1 MQPRCSGRRLLL
13 CDKPP
18 TGETPVST
26 ANSRRRVKIVREL
39 SIPGSILT
47 TIAQM
52 TDTEAVMNL
61 LRKVPLFANLKDEDK
76 VCIEETEEWRLPAG
90 ETLFQEG
97 QHAEHFFVLLEG
109 EIVVWEKQGDQE
121 IVVVRNRP
129 GAFFGEIALLLG
141 TPYMLS
147 GRAEGDCRLVVF
159 PEEAFWKLLRLCPAI
174 SGEIFRAMAT
184 HLRNIEGSARQQ
196 EKLEALGTMSAGL
209 AHELNNPSAAAQ
221 RIAVDLGEVI
231 QMIQSVAHR
240 LHHTLE
246 YEHWDR
252 LIALVGEVLKN
263 PSAGKQHY
271 SFEQSDSED
280 ALTAWLREEG
290 VTDAWKIAPVL
301 VGAGLD
307 TSALVSLRDLLPK
320 NAFGDAMQW
329 IALRLKIQT
338 LLDDAEQSTGR
349 IASLV
354 DAVRSIARQERA
366 EAADIDVHEQLRS
379 ALGVLDHK
387 LQNVR
392 VAQNFSSECGHVR
405 GYPSELAQVWV
416 NLLDNAADAVN
427 GGGEIAIQTLRDD
440 NQTVVEITDNGP
452 GIPPENLSHIFEPF
466 FTTKGV
472 GLGKGLGL
480 TISQGIVGDRHGG
493 EIEAESKAGETRFI
507 VRLPERRVE
516 RNEGAEAIVA
526 NRAVMA
532 ELTEGFEEI
541 ESPPSIQSSAVSDG
555 AFATIFD
562 VPLFAQLD
570 ASQRACL
577 STGTEIRCETG
588 QTVVREGDPS
598 SFFYVML
605 EGELRVTKFFDEQEI
620 FLATRV
626 PGEFVGEIPILLDIP
641 NSVLIRAVA
650 GSRLFRLPRA
660 GFLDLLRTSPTVARE
675 IMRTL
680 AMRLRNMEGYSLER
694 EKLIQLGT
702 MAAGLAH
709 ELSNPATA
717 ARRAATGLRQS
728 VEKVQDYACELNER
742 LNAEQWQQLVATSKE
757 AIHCTESQ
765 PKLNSLEQSD
775 REEAIE
781 CWLDSHKV
789 ADAWDLAPA
798 LVNARVDEA
807 TLETV
812 KRTVPAQD
820 LENAIQWLAANL
832 TTRDLLK
839 SITHSTER
847 ISELVSA
854 VKSYSFMDQAPWQEI
869 DVHEGIENT
878 LIILGHKLRNVTVTR
893 DFDRTLPRL
902 YAYGGELNQ
911 VWTNLIDNA
920 IYAVGG
926 TGRIDI
932 RTRRD
937 GEFFLVEIAD
947 NGSGIPPEARPH
959 IFTVPFF
966 TTKGGS
972 GTGLGLV
979 ISHRIVVERHNG
991 KIDFSTGPDG
1001 TQFNVRLPFESPAHA

>member
-1 MQPRCSGRRLLL
+1 
-13 CDKPP
+13 
-18 TGETPVST
+18 
-26 ANSRRRVKIVREL
+26 
-39 SIPGSILT
+39 
-47 TIAQM
+47 M
-52 TDTEAVMNL
+52 TDTETVMNL

-90 ETLFQEG
+90 EMLVEEG
-97 QHAEHFFVLLEG
+97 NRAEYFFVLLEG
-109 EIVVWEKQGDQE
+109 EMSVWKKHAEQDVIVA
-121 IVVVRNRP
+121 RNRP
-129 GAFFGEIALLLG
+129 GAFFGEVPLLLG

-147 GRAEGDCRLVVF
+147 GRAECDCRLIAF

-184 HLRNIEGSARQQ
+184 RLRNIEGSARQQ

-209 AHELNNPSAAAQ
+209 AHELNNPSSAAQ
-221 RIAVDLGEVI
+221 RIAVQLGEVI
-231 QMIQSVAHR
+231 QTIQSVAHR

-246 YEHWDR
+246 HEHWDR
-252 LIALVGEVLKN
+252 LIALVGEVLEN
-263 PSAGKQHY
+263 LSADKHHH
-271 SFEQSDSED
+271 SIEESDSEE
-280 ALTAWLREEG
+280 ALTAWLREGG
-290 VTDAWKIAPVL
+290 VTDAWKIAPTL

-307 TSALVSLRDLLPK
+307 TSRLISLRELLPK
-320 NAFGDAMQW
+320 NAFGDALRW

-338 LLDDAEQSTGR
+338 LLEDAEQCTGR

-354 DAVRSIARQERA
+354 EAVRSIARQERA
-366 EAADIDVHEQLRS
+366 ELADIDVHEQIRS
-379 ALGVLDHK
+379 ALDVLNQK
-387 LQNVR
+387 LKNVR
-392 VAQNFSSECGHVR
+392 ITQNFSNECASVR

-416 NLLDNAADAVN
+416 NLLENAADAVN
-427 GGGEIAIQTLRDD
+427 GGGRIAIQTQRDD
-440 NQTVVEITDNGP
+440 NQTVVEIIDNGP
-452 GIPPENLSHIFEPF
+452 GISSENLSHIFEPF

-472 GLGKGLGL
+472 GSGKGLGL

-493 EIEAESKAGETRFI
+493 EIEVESKAGETRFI
-507 VRLPERRVE
+507 VRLPERQIE
-516 RNEGAEAIVA
+516 RQEGAEAIVA
-526 NRAVMA
+526 TRAYMA
-532 ELTEGFEEI
+532 ELTEQLEEM
-541 ESPPSIQSSAVSDG
+541 ESRPPPQTPTVSEG
-555 AFATIFD
+555 GFATVFD

-570 ASQRACL
+570 ESQRECL
-577 STGTEIRCETG
+577 STGTE
-588 QTVVREGDPS
+588 VRFARGEIMLRDGDPS
-598 SFFYVML
+598 NFFSVTL
-605 EGELRVTKFFDEQEI
+605 EGELRATKFFGEQEI
-620 FLATRV
+620 FLGSGA
-626 PGEFVGEIPILLDIP
+626 PGGFFGMIQILLDVP
-641 NSVLIRAVA
+641 HSVLVRAVTD
-650 GSRLFRLPRA
+650 SRIFRLPRA
-660 GFLDLLRTSPTVARE
+660 GFWDLLRTSSTVARE

-680 AMRLRNMEGYSLER
+680 ATQLRNLEGYTQER

-709 ELSNPATA
+709 ELNNPATA
-717 ARRAATGLRQS
+717 ACRAAADLRQS
-728 VEKVQDYACELNER
+728 VEKVQDYACELNET
-742 LNAEQWQQLVATSKE
+742 LSAEQWQQLVATSQK
-757 AIHCTESQ
+757 AVHCVTSQ

-798 LVNARVDEA
+798 LVNARVDEGD
-807 TLETV
+807 LERV

-820 LENAIQWLAANL
+820 LGNAIQWLAANL

-839 SITHSTER
+839 SVTHSTER
-847 ISELVSA
+847 ISELVRA

-947 NGSGIPPEARPH
+947 NGSGIAPEARPH
-959 IFTVPFF
+959 IFSLPFF

-979 ISHRIVVERHNG
+979 ISHRIVVERHHG

>member
-1 MQPRCSGRRLLL
+1 
-13 CDKPP
+13 
-18 TGETPVST
+18 
-26 ANSRRRVKIVREL
+26 
-39 SIPGSILT
+39 
-47 TIAQM
+47 
-52 TDTEAVMNL
+52 MNL
-61 LRKVPLFANLKDEDK
+61 LRKVPLFVNLKDEDK
-76 VCIEETEEWRLPAG
+76 VCLEETEEWRLPAS
-90 ETLFQEG
+90 EMVVEEG
-97 QHAEHFFVLLEG
+97 KHAEYFFVLLEG
-109 EIVVWEKQGDQE
+109 EISVWKKHADQE
-121 IVVVRNRP
+121 IVVYRARP
-129 GAFFGEIALLLG
+129 GAFFGEVPLLLG
-141 TPYMLS
+141 TPYLLS
-147 GRAEGDCRLVVF
+147 ARAECDCRLIVF

-174 SGEIFRAMAT
+174 SGEIFRAMVT
-184 HLRNIEGSARQQ
+184 RLRNIEGSARQQ

-221 RIAVDLGEVI
+221 RIAVHLGEVI

-246 YEHWDR
+246 HEHWDR
-252 LIALVGEVLKN
+252 LIALAGEVLKN
-263 PSAGKQHY
+263 PLAGHH

-280 ALTAWLREEG
+280 ALTAWLREGG
-290 VTDAWKIAPVL
+290 VSDAWKIAPVL

-307 TSALVSLRDLLPK
+307 RGALVSLREDLPK
-320 NAFGDAMQW
+320 NAFGDAVQW
-329 IALRLKIQT
+329 IALRMKLKT

-354 DAVRSIARQERA
+354 EAVRSIARQERA

-387 LQNVR
+387 LKHLR
-392 VAQNFSSECGHVR
+392 VTQNFSSECGHVR
-405 GYPSELAQVWV
+405 GYPSELAEVWV

-427 GGGEIAIQTLRDD
+427 GGGEIAIQTRRDD
-440 NQTVVEITDNGP
+440 NQTVVEIIDNGP
-452 GIPPENLSHIFEPF
+452 GIPTQNLTHIFEPF

-472 GLGKGLGL
+472 GSGKGLGL

-493 EIEAESKAGETRFI
+493 EIEVESKAGETRFI
-507 VRLPERRVE
+507 VRLPVRQVE
-516 RNEGAEAIVA
+516 RNEDSEAIA
-526 NRAVMA
+526 AGRAYMA
-532 ELTEGFEEI
+532 ELTERLEEM
-541 ESPPSIQSSAVSDG
+541 ESPLPLQKPAVPDG
-555 AFATIFD
+555 AFATVFD

-570 ASQRACL
+570 HSQRACF
-577 STGTEIRCETG
+577 SRGTEIRLKAGETLI
-588 QTVVREGDPS
+588 RDGDPADV
-598 SFFYVML
+598 FFVML
-605 EGELRVTKFFDEQEI
+605 EGELRVTEDYGDQEI
-620 FLATRV
+620 FLSEV
-626 PGEFVGEIPILLDIP
+626 IPGQFFAEIEILLDVP
-641 NSVLIRAVA
+641 HSVLVRVVA
-650 GSRLFRLPRA
+650 DSRLFRLPRA
-660 GFLDLLRTSPTVARE
+660 GFWELLRTSPNVARE
-675 IMRTL
+675 IMRTF
-680 AMRLRNMEGYSLER
+680 ATRMRNYEGYTQER
-694 EKLIQLGT
+694 EKLIQLGA

-709 ELSNPATA
+709 ELNNPATA
-717 ARRAATGLRQS
+717 ARRAAADLRQS
-728 VEKVQDYACELNER
+728 VEKVQDYACELNET
-742 LNAEQWQQLVATSKE
+742 LSAEQWQQLVATSKE
-757 AIHCTESQ
+757 AVHCTISQ

-798 LVNARVDEA
+798 LVNARVEEGD
-807 TLETV
+807 LERV

-832 TTRDLLK
+832 TTRELLK
-839 SITHSTER
+839 SISHSTER
-847 ISELVSA
+847 ISELVGA

-878 LIILGHKLRNVTVTR
+878 LIILGYKLRNVTVTR

-902 YAYGGELNQ
+902 CAYGGELNQ

-926 TGRIDI
+926 TGRIDV

>member
-1 MQPRCSGRRLLL
+1 
-13 CDKPP
+13 
-18 TGETPVST
+18 
-26 ANSRRRVKIVREL
+26 
-39 SIPGSILT
+39 
-47 TIAQM
+47 M
-52 TDTEAVMNL
+52 TDSEAVMNL

-90 ETLFQEG
+90 EMLVEEG
-97 QHAEHFFVLLEG
+97 KHAEYFFVLLEG
-109 EIVVWEKQGDQE
+109 EISVWKKHADQE
-121 IVVVRNRP
+121 IVVYRARP
-129 GAFFGEIALLLG
+129 GAFFGEVPLLLG
-141 TPYMLS
+141 TPYLLS
-147 GRAEGDCRLVVF
+147 ARAECDCRLIVF

-174 SGEIFRAMAT
+174 SGEIFRAMVT
-184 HLRNIEGSARQQ
+184 RLRNIEGSRQQQ
-196 EKLEALGTMSAGL
+196 EKLAALGTMSAGL

-221 RIAVDLGEVI
+221 RIAVHLGEVI

-246 YEHWDR
+246 HEHWDR

-263 PSAGKQHY
+263 PLAGHH

-280 ALTAWLREEG
+280 ALTAWLREGG
-290 VTDAWKIAPVL
+290 VSDAWKIAPVL

-307 TSALVSLRDLLPK
+307 RGALVSLREDLPK
-320 NAFGDAMQW
+320 NAFGEAVQW
-329 IALRLKIQT
+329 IALRMKLKM

-354 DAVRSIARQERA
+354 EAVRSIARQERA
-366 EAADIDVHEQLRS
+366 ETADIDVHEQLRS

-387 LQNVR
+387 LKDLR
-392 VAQNFSSECGHVR
+392 VTQNFSSECGHVR
-405 GYPSELAQVWV
+405 GYPSELAEVWV

-427 GGGEIAIQTLRDD
+427 GGGEIAIQTRRVD
-440 NQTVVEITDNGP
+440 NQTVVEIIDNGP
-452 GIPPENLSHIFEPF
+452 GIPTQNLTHIFEPF

-472 GLGKGLGL
+472 GSGKGLGL

-493 EIEAESKAGETRFI
+493 EIEVESKAGETRFI
-507 VRLPERRVE
+507 VRLPVRPVE
-516 RNEGAEAIVA
+516 RNEGAEAIA
-526 NRAVMA
+526 AGRAYTA
-532 ELTEGFEEI
+532 ELTEHLEEM
-541 ESPPSIQSSAVSDG
+541 ESPLPLQKPAVPDG
-555 AFATIFD
+555 AFATVSD

-570 ASQRACL
+570 DSQRACF
-577 STGTEIRCETG
+577 SRGTEIRLKAGETLI
-588 QTVVREGDPS
+588 RDGDPADV
-598 SFFYVML
+598 FFVML
-605 EGELRVTKFFDEQEI
+605 EGELRVTEDYGDQEI
-620 FLATRV
+620 FLAEV
-626 PGEFVGEIPILLDIP
+626 IPGRFFAEIEILLDVP
-641 NSVLIRAVA
+641 HSVLVRVVA
-650 GSRLFRLPRA
+650 DSRLFRLPRA
-660 GFLDLLRTSPTVARE
+660 GFWDLLRTSPNVARE
-675 IMRTL
+675 IMRTF
-680 AMRLRNMEGYSLER
+680 ATRMRNYEGYTQER
-694 EKLIQLGT
+694 EKLIQLGA

-709 ELSNPATA
+709 ELNNPATA
-717 ARRAATGLRQS
+717 ARRAAADLRQS
-728 VEKVQDYACELNER
+728 VEKVQDYACELNET
-742 LNAEQWQQLVATSKE
+742 LSAEQWQQLVATSQE
-757 AIHCTESQ
+757 AVHCATSQ
-765 PKLNSLEQSD
+765 PKLNALDQSD

-781 CWLDSHKV
+781 CWLDSHKI

-798 LVNARVDEA
+798 LVNARVDEGD
-807 TLETV
+807 LERV

-839 SITHSTER
+839 SISHSTER
-847 ISELVSA
+847 ISELVRA

-902 YAYGGELNQ
+902 CAYGGELNQ

-920 IYAVGG
+920 IHAVGG
-926 TGRIDI
+926 TGRIDV

-959 IFTVPFF
+959 IFAVPFF

-979 ISHRIVVERHNG
+979 ISHRIVVERHHG

>member
-1 MQPRCSGRRLLL
+1 
-13 CDKPP
+13 
-18 TGETPVST
+18 
-26 ANSRRRVKIVREL
+26 
-39 SIPGSILT
+39 
-47 TIAQM
+47 M

-61 LRKVPLFANLKDEDK
+61 LRKVPLFANLKDEDR

-90 ETLFQEG
+90 EMLVKEG
-97 QHAEHFFVLLEG
+97 EPAEHFFVLLEG
-109 EIVVWEKQGDQE
+109 EMSVWKEQGDQD
-121 IVVVRNRP
+121 IVFAPNRP
-129 GAFFGEIALLLG
+129 GAFFGEVPLLLG

-147 GRAEGDCRLVVF
+147 DRAESDCRLIVF
-159 PEEAFWKLLRLCPAI
+159 SEEAFWKLLRLCPAI
-174 SGEIFRAMAT
+174 SGEIFRSMAT
-184 HLRNIEGSARQQ
+184 RLRNIEGSARQQ

-209 AHELNNPSAAAQ
+209 AHELNNPSSAAQ
-221 RIAVDLGEVI
+221 RVAVHLREVI

-246 YEHWDR
+246 HEHWDR

-263 PSAGKQHY
+263 PSAGKSH

-280 ALTAWLREEG
+280 ALTFWLREGG
-290 VTDAWKIAPVL
+290 VSDAWKIAPVL

-307 TSALVSLRDLLPK
+307 MRALVSLRENLPK
-320 NAFGDAMQW
+320 NAFGDALRW

-338 LLDDAEQSTGR
+338 LLEDAEQCTGR

-354 DAVRSIARQERA
+354 EAVRSIARQERA
-366 EAADIDVHEQLRS
+366 EVADIDVHEQLKS

-387 LQNVR
+387 LRNLQVT
-392 VAQNFSSECGHVR
+392 QNFSGECGHVR

-427 GGGEIAIQTLRDD
+427 GGGEISIQTRRDD
-440 NQTVVEITDNGP
+440 NHTVVEIVDNGP
-452 GIPPENLSHIFEPF
+452 GIPSENFSHIFEPF

-472 GLGKGLGL
+472 GSGKGLGL

-493 EIEAESKAGETRFI
+493 EIEVESKAGETRFI
-507 VRLPERRVE
+507 VRLPVRRIE

-526 NRAVMA
+526 SRAYMA
-532 ELTEGFEEI
+532 ELTERLEER
-541 ESPPSIQSSAVSDG
+541 ESVPPPHTPTVSEG
-555 AFATIFD
+555 GFATVFD

-570 ASQRACL
+570 DSQRECL
-577 STGTEIRCETG
+577 STGTEVRFARGEMIL
-588 QTVVREGDPS
+588 REGDPAD
-598 SFFYVML
+598 FFYIML
-605 EGELRVTKFFDEQEI
+605 EGELRVTKFFGEQEI
-620 FLATRV
+620 FLASGG
-626 PGEFVGEIPILLDIP
+626 PGGFFGEIQILLDVP
-641 NSVLIRAVA
+641 HSVLIRVVA
-650 GSRLFRLPRA
+650 DSRLFRLPRA
-660 GFLDLLRTSPTVARE
+660 GFWGLLRTSPPVARE

-680 AMRLRNMEGYSLER
+680 ATRLRNMEGYSQER
-694 EKLIQLGT
+694 EKLIQLGA

-709 ELSNPATA
+709 ELNNPATA
-717 ARRAATGLRQS
+717 ARRAAADLRQS
-728 VEKVQDYACELNER
+728 VEKVQDYACELNES
-742 LNAEQWQQLVATSKE
+742 LSAEQWQQLVAISQE
-757 AIHCTESQ
+757 AVDCVTSQ
-765 PKLNSLEQSD
+765 PKLNAFEQSD

-789 ADAWDLAPA
+789 ADAWNLAPV
-798 LVNARVDEA
+798 LVSARVDQEELEA
-807 TLETV
+807 L

-820 LENAIQWLAANL
+820 LENAIRWLAANL

-839 SITHSTER
+839 SISHSTER
-847 ISELVSA
+847 VSELVRA

-893 DFDRTLPRL
+893 DFDRALPRL
-902 YAYGGELNQ
+902 CAYGGELNQ

-926 TGRIDI
+926 TGRIDV

-959 IFTVPFF
+959 IFAVPFF

-979 ISHRIVVERHNG
+979 ISHRIVVERHQG